1 MAINFSLISSGNYE
15 HPLNDWVSHDSST
28 KFADINYYSD
38 ISLVEIAGPRS
49 TSDGNP
55 TVLPGAGQAEAATAV
70 SSINKMAAS
79 LVESSNVENRNLM
92 TAFTNPWRL
101 QLLHFSD
108 AEAGLLATQTAPHL
122 AALVDGFDDSHPNT
136 LILAGGDNYLPS
148 PFLNGGTDL
157 SVRDDLNATTGST
170 ISLSPSTNHPIAA
183 VDIAI
188 HSLIGV
194 EASTIGNHE
203 FDLGPRVF
211 RDAFT
216 PGSGWVGAQFPYL
229 SANLDFSGEPDLFP
243 RYINTFADPGLEEA
257 SSIKGRIAPSAVVT
271 KNGEKI
277 GLVGATTQV
286 LEQLSATG
294 GVQVQGFPED
304 GTEKDDMAMLA
315 AQLQP
320 IIDDLLSQGVNKVI
334 LMAHLQIL
342 NNEISLAPLLRGV
355 DIILA
360 AGSHTRQG
368 DSNDQAVAFPGHAA
382 NFAVTYPLIVQGAD
396 GAPTLIVNTD
406 NEYTYLARLVIDF
419 DDQGNIIP
427 SSYDPLV
434 SGAFASTAASAAQ
447 VWGVSE
453 ADLASSAFAAG
464 TKASKVRELTNAV
477 ESVISSKDGQV
488 WGYTSVYMEGERA
501 LVRRQ
506 ETNLGNLTA
515 DANLAYA
522 RSIDSSVILSLKNGG
537 GIRSQIGSIDNVT
550 GDKGPPVANPSAGK
564 EKGGISTLD
573 IENSLRFNNSLS
585 ILTVSASKL
594 KELLEHGVSDYPNQG
609 RFPQVS
615 GVAFSFDPNRTNGN
629 RIISMA
635 IEDENGVDRDIVVKN
650 GILQGDPSRG
660 FRMVTL
666 SFLAN
671 GGDTYPFPTDPSIN
685 RIDLYNPN
693 SPFTGIATFAGD
705 GTEQDVLA
713 EYIATFH
720 ANETSPYNLA
730 DTPQSLDQRIQN
742 LSERPDTVL
751 DLPTVSLSALSADQ
765 AEGNLG
771 STPFTFAITRSGDP
785 SVSLSVEW
793 AVTGSGANP
802 ANALDFAGSALP
814 RGLATFL
821 PNQLSHTITINVV
834 GDRSFEA
841 DESFSVN
848 LSNPMGPMGSIGKAL
863 PAGSST
869 ATGRILNDDLF
880 APPSYTFT
888 KSADTVVEGTTLVIG
903 VSSANVPA
911 GTPLY
916 WRFSG
921 EGITASDFTDGQLE
935 GSSVI
940 GTDGRIGF
948 SKAIAIDASNDPSET
963 LELRFYNDSALTNQV
978 GATLTVLLKQPSIG
992 VVTDGSD
999 ILTGTDAP
1007 DTLNGVP
1014 SGSTLRGMGSLD
1026 RLTGGL
1032 GDDIFV
1038 LGDSSGRFYDDGTP
1052 ALGTIDMAVVTDFNT
1067 GDRIQ
1072 LYGLATDYRLISGRH
1087 AGVAGVRIDA
1097 LSPTPEA
1104 LGFVQGAS
1112 LATLN
1117 LANPNQFLFA

>member
-1 MAINFSLISSGNYE
+1 
-15 HPLNDWVSHDSST
+15 
-28 KFADINYYSD
+28 
-38 ISLVEIAGPRS
+38 
-49 TSDGNP
+49 
-55 TVLPGAGQAEAATAV
+55 
-70 SSINKMAAS
+70 
-79 LVESSNVENRNLM
+79 
-92 TAFTNPWRL
+92 
-101 QLLHFSD
+101 
-108 AEAGLLATQTAPHL
+108 
-122 AALVDGFDDSHPNT
+122 
-136 LILAGGDNYLPS
+136 
-148 PFLNGGTDL
+148 
-157 SVRDDLNATTGST
+157 
-170 ISLSPSTNHPIAA
+170 
-183 VDIAI
+183 
-188 HSLIGV
+188 
-194 EASTIGNHE
+194 
-203 FDLGPRVF
+203 
-211 RDAFT
+211 
-216 PGSGWVGAQFPYL
+216 
-229 SANLDFSGEPDLFP
+229 
-243 RYINTFADPGLEEA
+243 
-257 SSIKGRIAPSAVVT
+257 
-271 KNGEKI
+271 
-277 GLVGATTQV
+277 
-286 LEQLSATG
+286 
-294 GVQVQGFPED
+294 
-304 GTEKDDMAMLA
+304 
-315 AQLQP
+315 
-320 IIDDLLSQGVNKVI
+320 
-334 LMAHLQIL
+334 
-342 NNEISLAPLLRGV
+342 
-355 DIILA
+355 
-360 AGSHTRQG
+360 
-368 DSNDQAVAFPGHAA
+368 
-382 NFAVTYPLIVQGAD
+382 
-396 GAPTLIVNTD
+396 
-406 NEYTYLARLVIDF
+406 
-419 DDQGNIIP
+419 
-427 SSYDPLV
+427 
-434 SGAFASTAASAAQ
+434 
-447 VWGVSE
+447 
-453 ADLASSAFAAG
+453 
-464 TKASKVRELTNAV
+464 
-477 ESVISSKDGQV
+477 
-488 WGYTSVYMEGERA
+488 
-501 LVRRQ
+501 
-506 ETNLGNLTA
+506 
-515 DANLAYA
+515 
-522 RSIDSSVILSLKNGG
+522 
-537 GIRSQIGSIDNVT
+537 
-550 GDKGPPVANPSAGK
+550 
-564 EKGGISTLD
+564 
-573 IENSLRFNNSLS
+573 
-585 ILTVSASKL
+585 
-594 KELLEHGVSDYPNQG
+594 
-609 RFPQVS
+609 
-615 GVAFSFDPNRTNGN
+615 
-629 RIISMA
+629 MA

-802 ANALDFAGSALP
+802 ADALDFAGSALP

-821 PNQLSHTITINVV
+821 PNQLSQTITINVV

-888 KSADTVVEGTTLVIG
+888 KSADTVVEGTTLAIG

-921 EGITASDFTDGQLE
+921 EGITASDFTDSQLE

-1117 LANPNQFLFA
+1117 LANPNQFLFV